1 MQRRSQNNYEHH
13 QPENL
18 LGQNADFF
26 QALSICCPVGIF
38 STDTQGRCT
47 YINPI
52 AQSVCG
58 FGVEEILGESWVQ
71 FLHPDERESTMT
83 AWVERVFTE
92 GEFCRECRFQSPQ
105 GAIRW
110 VQVKSSQ
117 LRDRQGNLIGSVNTV
132 EDITEC
138 QTALVECKQAQE
150 NQLQEQSKILEAILS
165 ASVDHIYIF
174 DRTGRYRY
182 ISEGGAAVLG
192 LQPKDFVGKTGRE
205 LSFPVDITEIIE
217 RFNTQI
223 QTVISTEQPLRGET
237 AYLATNGM
245 HYYEYILTPLQHP
258 DQGIEGAI
266 AISRDITERKRAEA
280 ALQQSEQR
288 LRLAQRAANV
298 GTWEW
303 NLQTNEVSWSEGIWR
318 LLGLEHNCEQPGIKA
333 WADFI
338 HPGDRERTMQNVEAI
353 FAQGED
359 YYDEFRI
366 IRADGSI
373 RWLASIGQVI
383 RNPHRQVERFLGV
396 NIDISDRKY
405 AEEALETNLAQLEAV
420 INSMTEG
427 LVMVDPQ
434 GNVLMFNPAALAMHG
449 FQSVEEVRQPV
460 EFFANL
466 FKVQELDGSPVALAD
481 WPISRALAGEVFSR
495 RRLRLHRLDTGKRW
509 VAEYGGTPVRNK
521 TGDVILAIVTSGDVT
536 LQYEAEE
543 ALRASEER
551 FQAFMA
557 HSPAAAWI
565 TDVNGRMIYLNP
577 TYFRMFKFSESDV
590 IGKSIFEIYDPE
602 FAQQFF
608 ENIRTVART
617 NQVVEAIETAP
628 RPDGTVGEFL
638 VYKFP
643 ILNSSEQA
651 MVGGV
656 AIDITEQ
663 QAALRDRNNAQQ
675 EREQLLIREQA
686 ARVEAETAQE
696 QITKILESITDG
708 FIAFDREWRFT
719 YVNYE
724 GTRTL
729 GRSRKELLGKN
740 VWEEFPELA
749 ETSFGKL
756 YKRAIAQEEPLELE
770 DYYPPFDAW
779 FSVRA
784 YPFPGGLALYFLNIS
799 DRKRAEAKIA
809 ALNRDLQKRVDELQT
824 LFEVIPIGILI
835 AEDLEFKNVRA
846 NPAFAHILGIAN
858 GENASYTPPSGS
870 SSLSYQ
876 VFRNGRK
883 LAPAETPL
891 RYAAIHGVEVEGA
904 EVDILRHDGTLFNL
918 YGYAAPLF
926 DEQGKSRGAIG
937 AFLDI
942 TERKVA
948 EAEREQLLERERV
961 ARETAESANR
971 VKDEFLAVLSHELRT
986 PLNPILGWTRLL
998 RTGKVD
1004 RQKTALALETIE
1016 RNVKLQTQ
1024 LIEDLL
1030 DVSRILQGKMT
1041 LNVCPVDLA
1050 VTIEA
1055 AKETVRLAAEAKSIQ
1070 IQTELEPTSK
1080 QVMGDPNRLQQVVWN
1095 LLTNA
1100 VKFTPPGGQVHVKL
1114 EYVGT
1119 DAQITVK
1126 DTGKGI
1132 SPEFL
1137 PYVFDTFRQADG
1149 TITRKFGGLGLGLAI
1164 VRHIVEMHGGSV
1176 RAQSPGEE
1184 QGAKFTVRLPLL
1196 STTVQPNQNGN
1207 ALQDSPNLSGIQI
1220 LVVDDEP
1227 DSRELISFVLSTAG
1241 AQVTTAASAREALE
1255 ILQKSR
1261 FDILVCDIAM
1271 PEMNGY
1277 MLIQQV
1283 RAWAVEQ
1290 GGQIPA
1296 IALTA
1301 YAGELNRQQAIAAG
1315 FQHHISKPLEPEE
1328 LIGAIALLL
1337 NIAVSS
1343 SYTGGTQ

>member
-1 MQRRSQNNYEHH
+1 MQRQSQNNYEHN

-18 LGQNADFF
+18 LRNDANFF
-26 QALSICCPVGIF
+26 QALSVCCPVGIF
-38 STDTQGRCT
+38 STDNQGRCT

-52 AQSVCG
+52 AQKICG
-58 FGVEEILGESWVQ
+58 FGDEILGESWVQ
-71 FLHPDERESTMT
+71 FLHPDERKSVMA
-83 AWVERVFTE
+83 AWLNRVFIE
-92 GEFCRECRFQSPQ
+92 GEFCSEYCFVNLQ

-132 EDITEC
+132 EDMSEC
-138 QTALVECKQAQE
+138 QTALSECKQAQE
-150 NQLQEQSKILEAILS
+150 NQFQQQANILEAILS

-174 DRTGRYRY
+174 DRAGRYRY
-182 ISEGGAAVLG
+182 VSEGGAAVLG
-192 LQPKDFVGKTGRE
+192 LQSKDFLGKIWQE
-205 LSFPVDITEIIE
+205 LNFPVDMTETME
-217 RFNTQI
+217 ELDTHRQA
-223 QTVISTEQPLRGET
+223 VIATGQPLRSET
-237 AYLATNGM
+237 AYLAIDGM
-245 HYYEYILTPLQHP
+245 RYYEYIFTPLQHP
-258 DQGIEGAI
+258 NQGIEGAI

-280 ALQQSEQR
+280 ALQESEQR
-288 LRLAQRAANV
+288 LRLAQRAANI

-318 LLGLEHNCEQPGIKA
+318 LLGLEPNCEQPGVKA
-333 WADFI
+333 WLDFI
-338 HPGDRERTMQNVEAI
+338 HPGDRERTIQNVEAI

-366 IRADGSI
+366 IQKDNSP

-383 RNPHRQVERFLGV
+383 RNANGQVERFLGV
-396 NIDISDRKY
+396 NIDISERKY
-405 AEEALETNLAQLEAV
+405 VEEALETNLAQLEAV

-427 LVMVDPQ
+427 LVIADPQ
-434 GNVLMFNPAALAMHG
+434 GNVLMFNPAALTMHG
-449 FQSVEEVRQPV
+449 FQSLEEVRQPV
-460 EFFANL
+460 QFFANL
-466 FKVQELDGSPVALAD
+466 FEVQELDGSPVTLAD
-481 WPISRALAGEVFSR
+481 WPLARALAGEVFSR
-495 RRLRLHRLDTGKRW
+495 RRLWLDRIDTGKRW

-521 TGDVILAIVTSGDVT
+521 AGDVILAIVTSSDVT

-543 ALRASEER
+543 ALRLSEER

-565 TDVNGRMIYLNP
+565 TDANGHILYLSP
-577 TYFRMFKFSESDV
+577 TYFRMFQLTEKDL
-590 IGKSIFEIYDPE
+590 IGKSVFEIYHAE
-602 FAQQFF
+602 IAQQFF
-608 ENIRTVART
+608 DNIRTVART
-617 NQVVEAIETAP
+617 NQVLEAIEAAP

-643 ILNSSEQA
+643 ILNSSGQA

-663 QAALRDRNNAQQ
+663 QAALRDRNKAQQ

-686 ARVEAETAQE
+686 ARVEAETATE
-696 QITKILESITDG
+696 QIAKILESITDG

-719 YVNYE
+719 YVNHE

-729 GRSRKELLGKN
+729 GRSSQELLGKN

-756 YKRAIAQEEPLELE
+756 YKQAITEQVPLELE

-784 YPFPGGLALYFLNIS
+784 YPFPGGLALYFHNIS
-799 DRKRAEAKIA
+799 DRKRAE
-809 ALNRDLQKRVDELQT
+809 T
-824 LFEVIPIGILI
+824 
-835 AEDLEFKNVRA
+835 
-846 NPAFAHILGIAN
+846 
-858 GENASYTPPSGS
+858 
-870 SSLSYQ
+870 
-876 VFRNGRK
+876 
-883 LAPAETPL
+883 
-891 RYAAIHGVEVEGA
+891 
-904 EVDILRHDGTLFNL
+904 
-918 YGYAAPLF
+918 
-926 DEQGKSRGAIG
+926 
-937 AFLDI
+937 
-942 TERKVA
+942 
-948 EAEREQLLERERV
+948 EREQLLEREQL
-961 ARETAESANR
+961 AREAAESANR

-1024 LIEDLL
+1024 LIGDLL

-1055 AKETVRLAAEAKSIQ
+1055 AKETVRLAAEAKSIP
-1070 IQTELEPTSK
+1070 IQTQLEPTTK

-1095 LLTNA
+1095 LLINA
-1100 VKFTPPGGQVHVKL
+1100 VKFTPTGGQVHVQLK
-1114 EYVGT
+1114 YVGT
-1119 DAQITVK
+1119 DAQIIVR

-1149 TITRKFGGLGLGLAI
+1149 TVTRKFGGLGLGLAI

-1176 RAQSPGEE
+1176 CAASPGEE
-1184 QGAKFTVRLPLL
+1184 QGATFTVRLPLI
-1196 STTVQPNQNGN
+1196 STTVQPSQNTT
-1207 ALQDSPNLSGIQI
+1207 LSKDFPNLSGVQI
-1220 LVVDDEP
+1220 LVVDDEL
-1227 DSRELISFVLSTAG
+1227 DSRELISFILSTAG
-1241 AQVTTAASAREALE
+1241 AQVTTAASAQEALE
-1255 ILQKSR
+1255 TLKQSR
-1261 FDILVCDIAM
+1261 FNIIVCDIAM
-1271 PEMNGY
+1271 PEINGY

-1283 RAWAVEQ
+1283 RAWTVEQ

-1301 YAGELNRQQAIAAG
+1301 YAGERNRQQAIAAG
-1315 FQHHISKPLEPEE
+1315 FQQHISKPLEPEE
-1328 LIGAIALLL
+1328 LIQAIALLL
-1337 NIAVSS
+1337 NIAVTSS
-1343 SYTGGTQ
+1343 ETKGTL